1 MWISMDFNGFPSIR
15 RLSLI
20 FVYFRGWGVV
30 AYVAREVASNLFPQL
45 FRLLASVHFLKI
57 RKVKYV
63 KQPSL

>member
-30 AYVAREVASNLFPQL
+30 AYVAREVASIFFSATVPALGISALFED
-45 FRLLASVHFLKI
+45 S
-57 RKVKYV
+57 
-63 KQPSL
+63 

>member
-30 AYVAREVASNLFPQL
+30 AYVAREVRSKGSSEESSEISTP
-45 FRLLASVHFLKI
+45 
-57 RKVKYV
+57 
-63 KQPSL
+63 

>member
-30 AYVAREVASNLFPQL
+30 AYVAREVAKEVAREVVREVRREGVRNLCT
-45 FRLLASVHFLKI
+45 
-57 RKVKYV
+57 
-63 KQPSL
+63 

>member
-30 AYVAREVASNLFPQL
+30 AYVAREVAREVVREVRREGVRNLCT
-45 FRLLASVHFLKI
+45 
-57 RKVKYV
+57 
-63 KQPSL
+63 